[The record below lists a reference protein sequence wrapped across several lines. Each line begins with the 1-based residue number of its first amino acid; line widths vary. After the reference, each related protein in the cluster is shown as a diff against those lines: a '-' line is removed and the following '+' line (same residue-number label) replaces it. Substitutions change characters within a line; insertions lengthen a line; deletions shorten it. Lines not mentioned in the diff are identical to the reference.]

1 MQRCSRAFA
10 RGRNA
15 HGGGGGGG
23 GGGGKSNIIVERE

>member
-23 GGGGKSNIIVERE
+23 GGGKSNIIVERE